1 MQPKAEL
8 WRQEFP
14 IFSKPLPS
22 GVPLVYLDSAA
33 TTHKPKA
40 LLECL
45 HQFYAYEYATVHR
58 AVYQLAAQTTA
69 RYNQVRESVQAF
81 LNAAHSHEII
91 FTRGTTESINLVAT
105 CIGKKLVQPG
115 DQILI
120 SAMEHHSNLVP
131 WQMLCQEKGAH
142 LAVIPLT
149 EDGHL
154 DLDAMQKLLQ
164 TPTRLVAIAHVS
176 NVLGVRNPVEEVIKR
191 AHASGALVLVDGA
204 QSAPHESIDVQ
215 KMDCDFFVFSG
226 HKLYGPTGIG
236 ILYGKEK
243 LLEAMPPYQ
252 GGGDMIQ
259 TVTFEHTTYQ
269 NAPLKFEAGTP
280 MIAEVLGLGAVLK
293 QLNAWQF
300 SEIYA
305 WETHLMER
313 LVGKLSEMKEVVIL
327 GPKCKSDT
335 RHSLV
340 SFTVKGLHPLDL
352 ATLLD
357 LRGIALR
364 TGHLC
369 AQPLLALFGHEAV
382 LRFSVGLYNTESDID
397 ISVEAL
403 KTAIKQLS

>member
-1 MQPKAEL
+1 M

-14 IFSKPLPS
+14 IFSRPLPN
-22 GVPLVYLDSAA
+22 GVKLTYLDSAA

-40 LLECL
+40 LIETLN
-45 HQFYAYEYATVHR
+45 QFYAYEYATVHR
-58 AVYQLAAQTTA
+58 AVYQLAAQTSA
-69 RYNQVRESVQAF
+69 RYNQVREDLKTF
-81 LNAAHSHEII
+81 LNAAHPHEII
-91 FTRGTTESINLVAT
+91 FTRGTTESINLIAT
-105 CIGKKLVQPG
+105 CLGKKLVKSG

-131 WQMLCQEKGAH
+131 WQMLCEEKGAH
-142 LAVIPLT
+142 LKVIPLT
-149 EDGHL
+149 PEGHL
-154 DLDAMQKLLQ
+154 DLDALQKLLK
-164 TPTRLVAIAHVS
+164 TPTRLVALTHVS
-176 NVLGVRNPVEEVIKR
+176 NVLGLRNPVEEVIKLAR
-191 AHASGALVLVDGA
+191 AAGALVLIDGA
-204 QSAPHESIDVQ
+204 QSAPHERIDVQ

-226 HKLYGPTGIG
+226 HKIYGPTGIG

-243 LLEAMPPYQ
+243 LLEMMPPYQ

-259 TVTFEHTTYQ
+259 KVTFEHTTYQ

-293 QLNAWQF
+293 QLNAWEF
-300 SEIYA
+300 NRIYA
-305 WETHLMER
+305 WEASLMQR
-313 LVGKLSEMKEVVIL
+313 LAGKLSEMKEVAIL
-327 GPKCKSDT
+327 GSTGADDT

-382 LRFSVGLYNTESDID
+382 LRFSVGLYNTEEDID
-397 ISVEAL
+397 VGIEAL
-403 KTAIKQLS
+403 KAAIKQLS

>member
-1 MQPKAEL
+1 MQVQADL

-14 IFSKPLPS
+14 IFSRPLPN
-22 GVPLVYLDSAA
+22 GVKLVYLDSAA

-45 HQFYAYEYATVHR
+45 NQFYAYEYATVHR
-58 AVYQLAAQTTA
+58 AVYQLAAQATA
-69 RYNQVRESVQAF
+69 RYNQVREDLQAF

-105 CIGKKLVQPG
+105 CLSKKLVKSG

-131 WQMLCQEKGAH
+131 WQMLCEEKGAQ
-142 LAVIPLT
+142 LKVIPLT
-149 EDGHL
+149 QEGHL
-154 DLDAMQKLLQ
+154 DLDALQKLLK
-164 TPTRLVAIAHVS
+164 TPTRLVAVTHVS
-176 NVLGVRNPVEEVIKR
+176 NVLGLRNPVEEVIKL
-191 AHASGALVLVDGA
+191 AHAAGALVLVDGA
-204 QSAPHESIDVQ
+204 QSAPHGHIDVQ

-243 LLEAMPPYQ
+243 LLELMPPYQ

-259 TVTFEHTTYQ
+259 TVTFERTTYQ

-305 WETHLMER
+305 WEAHLMER
-313 LVGKLSEMKEVVIL
+313 LVGKLSEMKEVTIL
-327 GPKCKSDT
+327 GPKGAQDI

-382 LRFSVGLYNTESDID
+382 LRFSVGLYNTEDDID
-397 ISVEAL
+397 MSIEAL
-403 KTAIKQLS
+403 KAAIKQLS